1 MKEALESLKV
11 RLDFL
16 FPNLYLLLEL
26 GKVETNQMP
35 MMDELICNL

>member
-16 FPNLYLLLEL
+16 FLNLYLLLES

-35 MMDELICNL
+35 IDG